1 MSCPMVAVH
10 QGSMQLAVGRAG
22 WAHSVTTAQDGS
34 PAPGPSGE
42 PISVHDLTSGR
53 KKRAMHFRSGD
64 IAPLQHACWY
74 AVHPCSDG
82 GDSAGQKAALT
93 VAVQARRWQRWRSA
107 PGARPWL
114 LGPPLSAR

>member
-22 WAHSVTTAQDGS
+22 WAHSATATAGDGS
-34 PAPGPSGE
+34 PPPGLSGE

-64 IAPLQHACWY
+64 IALSQHACLL
-74 AVHPCSDG
+74 AVHPCSGQRKQCRPRRQHRRRPIKRDG
-82 GDSAGQKAALT
+82 GSVGIQP
-93 VAVQARRWQRWRSA
+93 QWRG
-107 PGARPWL
+107 PGCLDP
-114 LGPPLSAR
+114 G